1 MMDEGPVPCMDHFL
15 GVGTATRQQK
25 HGSRRRPIAT
35 RRRLGGVERFG
46 QSTSSPTKPGNCK
59 PTPGRRLAGLD
70 SPPRLQMELRTC
82 VARSSAPPSSSCRAV
97 PFPRVLSHRIWSRS
111 GYCTVCFTPSSPV
124 ARSRFSTLMTTAHKY
139 DATSLYN

>member
-1 MMDEGPVPCMDHFL
+1 MDEGPVPCMDHFL
-15 GVGTATRQQK
+15 GVGTATRQPK

-35 RRRLGGVERFG
+35 RQRLGGVERFG
-46 QSTSSPTKPGNCK
+46 QSRDSKQPHQTRKLQTYPRSPT
-59 PTPGRRLAGLD
+59 RLAGLD

-82 VARSSAPPSSSCRAV
+82 AARSSAPRSSSCRAV

-124 ARSRFSTLMTTAHKY
+124 ARSRFSTIMTTAHK
-139 DATSLYN
+139 DPRSS